1 MRRFSRLTV
10 VCLSITLR
18 LFAEPQCTGATQEAP
33 FKPPHT
39 IGRDQ
44 LASYESEILTW
55 LQANEYAKLG
65 WCVDKGVRDTGPWI
79 NGTYFGTHKA
89 VRIYYSPG
97 VMRWLTGGRNGAIPD
112 GSMIIKEQWN
122 GPAARYENEALPTV
136 TDWTIMIKDA
146 KGAVDGWFWAE
157 LWKDMPLDTPGNLQY
172 PNAGFGI
179 YCTRCHASA
188 EKEHTFSALNNL
200 AGFPGF
206 PLTFRVDDT
215 WRTPP
220 PAMKRARKKTFNIH
234 APVEE
239 EPEEVAAP
247 PANEAV
253 SMPAET
259 YDDVVAAAHG
269 PEMFITSNQC
279 QGCHSAHTYPFGPT
293 MFRPT
298 SPLTAS
304 PVTGINFSEYTEWRW
319 SPMGL
324 AGRDPIF
331 YAQLE
336 SELAFADTQPDAR
349 EKRRTILNTCFR
361 CHGVMGRRQ
370 MEIDHPDRDYRLDIP
385 MITSGPDA
393 KYGAL
398 SRDGISCLACH
409 HMVETKTPPGHD
421 PLKYFLKHSITGLF
435 ETGKPDELSGPFK
448 DDEIVTLPMKNA
460 LGITPKHDPYIKSS
474 RMCGSCHTI
483 NLPVMDGTGHS
494 IEQATY
500 LEWLNSTYQDEFGK
514 PSSAAQSCQQCHMP
528 GKYVNPEAKI
538 KVDPIQT
545 RIAIVEDDS
554 YPAAD
559 HRAPTPDIHVRFRTK
574 DYARHELLGMNAFV
588 LEMFK
593 QFNQLLGVRLGDYM
607 TGNSDSLQVVQ
618 DNLLRQA
625 TNGASA
631 TIHVAKKVENNTIVA
646 DVTVKNF
653 AGHRFPSGVGFRRLF
668 IELTATSNG
677 NVIWASGLTN
687 SDGVIINRA
696 TGKPLP
702 TEFFEGGKYQHHH
715 QKISAEDE
723 VQIYEELTLDA
734 NNKFTTSFVRRDHE
748 LKDNRLLPL
757 GWKSDGPQPGV
768 LPKFFLDATHPKGDA
783 EKDPD
788 YKNGKGI
795 DTLTYRIALPAGV
808 DPSTVKISAT
818 LWSQSIPPYYLRD
831 RFTDANGDGTKR
843 LKFITTNLKLN
854 GTKLQNW
861 KVLVAADGD
870 DR

>member
-1 MRRFSRLTV
+1 MRRTSCLLV
-10 VCLSITLR
+10 VCLSIALHIN
-18 LFAEPQCTGATQEAP
+18 AQPQCTGATQEAP

-39 IGRDQ
+39 ISRDH
-44 LASYESEILTW
+44 LGAYETEILTW
-55 LQANEYAKLG
+55 LQGNEYAKLG

-97 VMRWLTGGRNGAIPD
+97 VMTWLTGGRTGTIPD
-112 GSMIIKEQWN
+112 GAMIIKEQWN
-122 GPAARYENEALPTV
+122 GPAARYENEALPAV

-146 KGAVDGWFWAE
+146 KGAIDGWFWAE
-157 LWKDMPLDTPGNLQY
+157 LWKDMPIDSPGSNLQY

-220 PAMKRARKKTFNIH
+220 PPLKRARKKTYNIH

-239 EPEEVAAP
+239 EPEETAAP
-247 PANEAV
+247 PASEAV

-259 YDDVVAAAHG
+259 YDNVVAAAHG

-279 QGCHSAHTYPFGPT
+279 QGCHSAATYPFGPT

-298 SPLTAS
+298 SPLTVS

-336 SELAFADTQPDAR
+336 SELAFADTRPNPKEA
-349 EKRRTILNTCFR
+349 RRTILNTCFR
-361 CHGVMGRRQ
+361 CHGVMGLRQ
-370 MEIDHPDRDYRLDIP
+370 MQIDHPDRDYRPDIP

-398 SRDGISCLACH
+398 SRDGISCMACH
-409 HMVETKTPPGHD
+409 HMVETKTPPGHE
-421 PLKYFLKHSITGLF
+421 PLKYFLEHSITGLF
-435 ETGKPDELSGPFK
+435 ETGKPDELNGPFK

-460 LGITPKHDPYIKSS
+460 LGVTPKHDAYMKSS

-483 NLPVMDGTGHS
+483 NLPIMDGTGHS

-500 LEWLNSTYQDEFGK
+500 LEWLNSDYQDEFGK
-514 PSSAAQSCQQCHMP
+514 PSASAQSCQQCHMP
-528 GKYVNPEAKI
+528 GKYDNPEAKI

-554 YPAAD
+554 FPAAD

-574 DYARHELLGMNAFV
+574 DYARHEFLGMNAFV

-593 QFNQLLGVRLGDYM
+593 QFNLLLGVRLGDYM

-618 DNLLRQA
+618 DNLVRQA
-625 TNGASA
+625 KTSSASIA
-631 TIHVAKKVENNTIVA
+631 VRRKDEKNTVVAEVE
-646 DVTVKNF
+646 VKNL

-668 IELTATSNG
+668 IELTAKNG
-677 NVIWASGLTN
+677 DNVIWASGLTN
-687 SDGVIINRA
+687 SDGVIIDRA

-702 TEFFEGGKYQHHH
+702 TEFFDGGKYQKHH
-715 QKISAEDE
+715 QLITSEDD

-734 NNKFTTSFVRRDHE
+734 DNKFTTSFVRRDHE

-757 GWKSDGPQPGV
+757 GWKPDGPQPGV

-795 DTLTYRIALPAGV
+795 DTLTYRIALPAGI
-808 DPSTVKISAT
+808 DPANVKISAT
-818 LWSQSIPPYYLRD
+818 LWSQTIPPYFLRD
-831 RFTDANGDGTKR
+831 RFNGANGDGTKR
-843 LKFITTNLKLN
+843 LKFITSTINLDATNLK
-854 GTKLQNW
+854 NW
-861 KVLVAADGD
+861 KLFVASASN
-870 DR
+870 